1 MSFLDAVT
9 GAIGDIVA
17 YVVGRTVG
25 RTFNLE
31 KMNPHTLGE
40 YVLLGIL
47 AGAAIAVTLIYS

>member
-17 YVVGRTVG
+17 CVVGRIAG
-25 RTFNLE
+25 RTFNL
-31 KMNPHTLGE
+31 KRMNPHTLGE

-47 AGAAIAVTLIYS
+47 AGAAIVVTLIYS